1 MKLPALKPT
10 HDSKWKL
17 VGRLAF
23 HITILILIVAL
34 FPLLIA
40 ELGSYGFDDHPTGM
54 VCYADGS
61 PHLLAGYDYHLVQA
75 WIPSLFLDI
84 TMGSGKLTF
93 PQAKGIDIVWDLV
106 AGRGGQVVMTVLSYP
121 ILRRTLTY
129 CMEKQSVP
137 FSLFSSFTHGQVSV
151 RSLFALATCDRHVSQ
166 SRARSILTARSW
178 LFAAMAL
185 VGTYLLAFPTIVTS
199 MAGYQSNLAPF
210 AKDPTNPDSLLPV
223 SRMQLPYNVVVDGP
237 RIGLTEMY
245 PAYSEV
251 LSDPEGGMTLSN
263 YYQAVQYITSSLD
276 GCTYTTS
283 CANFSDPA
291 MYNRSMDPYDAYNEY
306 DFELH
311 NGTVTLPM
319 GNRLYEDGY
328 ASNIAFSFPQ
338 NLTSLDQVKSNITF
352 LNATTVLATP
362 PLKILQNSYVP
373 ASGGDAGE
381 QYLWVGTTMLNRT
394 WLLDT
399 TVCQADT
406 TYRWGF
412 SSGLLLLFAAATALY
427 TILVVTL
434 HWVVHSHSRADRHG
448 HHVSVYR
455 DALDLAEEL
464 KMALGVGV
472 VSMTG
477 AELDEEVRGL
487 DARGRWEIGRGVGV
501 ETQDLA
507 PSRWDEMVMRRK
519 ERKSESAMRKEMGTL
534 PAAQGSVGT
543 LVEGEREKRHG
554 LLGRLIGERGSSV
567 MRRACGG
574 AYDKAESDEEEGQ
587 AHEDLSLGKH
597 MM

>member
-1 MKLPALKPT
+1 MELPALKPT

-61 PHLLAGYDYHLVQA
+61 PHLLAGYDYHQVQA

-137 FSLFSSFTHGQVSV
+137 FSLFSSFTHRQVLV
-151 RSLFALATCDRHVSQ
+151 RSLFALATCDRHAGQ

-237 RIGLTEMY
+237 RIGLSEMY

-251 LSDPEGGMTLSN
+251 LSDPEGGLTLS
-263 YYQAVQYITSSLD
+263 D
-276 GCTYTTS
+276 C
-283 CANFSDPA
+283 
-291 MYNRSMDPYDAYNEY
+291 MYNRSRDTYYAYNEY

-319 GNRLYEDGY
+319 GNRLYGDGY

-352 LNATTVLATP
+352 LNATTVLAAP
-362 PLKILQNSYVP
+362 PLEILQHSYVP
-373 ASGGDAGE
+373 TSGGDAGE
-381 QYLWVGTTMLNRT
+381 QYLWVSTTMLNRT

-434 HWVVHSHSRADRHG
+434 YWVVYSHSQADRHG

-477 AELDEEVRGL
+477 VELDEEVRGL
-487 DARGRWEIGRGVGV
+487 DARRRWEIGRGVVV

-507 PSRWDEMVMRRK
+507 PSRWDETAMRRK

-543 LVEGEREKRHG
+543 HGEGERERRHG

-567 MRRACGG
+567 MRRACGA
-574 AYDKAESDEEEGQ
+574 AYDKAESDEEEGPVL
-587 AHEDLSLGKH
+587 EDLSLGKH